1 MQVHYIESFYNIW
14 MINKILWQKKKN
26 TNIFYKQSDCIL
38 WWLVTDFYDLIQLLW
53 DWDGGVVTNS
63 YIWIA
68 GISWPTLDNLYQM
81 CETGFVRIDQCHGEV
96 KVNFCHSFDC
106 NMKRRG
112 AETHSTFTVKIIL
125 RFTHQTHCSKWFI
138 F

>member
-1 MQVHYIESFYNIW
+1 
-14 MINKILWQKKKN
+14 
-26 TNIFYKQSDCIL
+26 
-38 WWLVTDFYDLIQLLW
+38 
-53 DWDGGVVTNS
+53 
-63 YIWIA
+63 
-68 GISWPTLDNLYQM
+68 M

-125 RFTHQTHCSKWFI
+125 RFTLESDTLQQVVHILDQDESEQVVHYKVPREKLFI
-138 F
+138 DILYNGFIHTNFLSVVIDLYVGEYKQSSAQVLQM